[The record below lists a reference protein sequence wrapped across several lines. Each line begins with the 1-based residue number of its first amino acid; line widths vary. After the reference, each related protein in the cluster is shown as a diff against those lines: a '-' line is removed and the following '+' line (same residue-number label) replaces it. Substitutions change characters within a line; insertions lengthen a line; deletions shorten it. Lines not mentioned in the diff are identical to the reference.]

1 MKRKSKETETPEKT
15 ILVGTY
21 RKDQLEKWILP
32 RGLYNYAIHDEDAAI
47 RAAAPFV
54 FELWLYAGK
63 KNKLRFSASFDREV
77 SAAELDTLGYP
88 RGKGKP
94 HAERYLLFRV
104 EKIDESS
111 ATKNTKSAKETS
123 REARQVREAK
133 TSRRATEG
141 AEETSHRG
149 TEAQREGACPHAP
162 PSQGSASPRLRVDN
176 SATRPRIFVRL
187 TDFKRSATRL
197 AEIRRA
203 MAELSDAKGAKPF
216 TYLDFLPDD
225 ILSDWSD
232 RLCVCEAGEQLDF
245 DSILGKPFLPEIKP
259 TRNMATR
266 LSKVVGSEDGSLRCI
281 DLFSGAGGLSEG
293 LSEAGFHSLFAAEI
307 VPTYAKTYEFNH
319 RGAQVTTADI
329 RTLDANEIR
338 EQLGI
343 ERGALDLIAG
353 GPPCQGFSINAPVR
367 SILDQRNHLFKEYL
381 RFVDAFQPRC
391 ILIENVPGLVSFEDG
406 KTLHAILDALAE
418 LGYGA
423 DVRILGAAYYGVPQ
437 MRWRTIIIG
446 TRGRELPPE
455 AFPDP
460 ICHAP
465 IEPNF
470 TSTFDGHSLLK
481 IPTAE
486 KSSKFTTVK
495 EAIGDLPPLQNGEHG
510 STVKDYPMPPQC
522 DYQRRARR
530 GSTGIHN
537 HEALRLSAINVKRMS
552 YIHPGGNWTDIP
564 DDLLPRGMQQA
575 RKSDHTKRYG
585 RVRPDGLAST
595 ILTKCDPHW
604 GAYIHYSQDRSFT
617 VREAARIQSFPDHYI
632 FLGSM
637 AEQFAQVGNAVPP
650 MLAQA
655 IGVSIKSILERSV

>member
-32 RGLYNYAIHDEDAAI
+32 RGLYNYAIHDEDSVI

-54 FELWLYAGK
+54 SELWLYAGK
-63 KNKLRFSASFDREV
+63 KDKLRFSASFDREV
-77 SAAELDTLGYP
+77 SAAELDALGYP
-88 RGKGKP
+88 RGRGKP

-111 ATKNTKSAKETS
+111 ATKNTKSAKEPS
-123 REARQVREAK
+123 REARQVRESK

-203 MAELSDAKGAKPF
+203 MAELSDAKDAKPF
-216 TYLDFLPDD
+216 SYLDFLPDD

-232 RLCVCEAGEQLDF
+232 RLCVCEAAEQLDF

-537 HEALRLSAINVKRMS
+537 HEAPRLSAINVKRMS

-585 RVRPDGLAST
+585 RVRPNGLAST

-655 IGVSIKSILERSV
+655 IGVSIKSILERRV